1 MYGAPGQG
9 RTRRFV
15 IGERL
20 FMLNQLRQGAKG
32 WVSKVLMGLLVL
44 SFAVW
49 GIGGFQGYGAGTL
62 ATVGDQEV
70 TVQEFARL
78 YDQAQR
84 VASQSGQSANTDQ
97 VLSQLLLGAAV
108 DDEASRYGL
117 GVSDD
122 RVAEEIADTEVFQ
135 NANGVFDRQRFETLL
150 LSSRMDPDEYIAD
163 VKRDLVR
170 GQIAGS
176 INAGIEAPQPA
187 VEAIYRLRNEERTIS
202 YFVVDDSA
210 IEPVGEPSE
219 AALQAYFEEQ
229 KADFRAPE
237 YRALALLTLQPAT
250 LADPSAVTEE
260 EIQAEYE
267 RRKASFEQPERRR
280 VEQISFDDADAANAA
295 LAAIEGG
302 EDFAAVAESN
312 GLEVTDLGLKT
323 KAEVLD
329 PAIAEAAFAAEIET
343 PVAVTEG
350 ALQPSVI
357 RVTEVEAGSVT
368 PLSEVEE
375 RLRGEI
381 ATRNARETV
390 NDVYDQIEDERAA
403 GSTLEEA
410 AKALSLPYRQ
420 IDAVARDLR
429 APDGSLV
436 FDVPNVNEVINEAFE
451 SDIGIENS
459 PIRAGDGWV
468 FMEVTDVTPARDR
481 TLDEVRDEVVAA
493 WTEAETQ
500 QRIAERADSLF
511 ERLQGGTPLATLAG
525 EIGATVQTTEGVT
538 RTESPEGLSGNAVNQ
553 AFAGPQGHVANA
565 EGPGNGRTLLK
576 VDRVV
581 TPAFFAET
589 TDAQEIAGQL
599 TEGLQE
605 SVREAFY
612 TQLRNSRDINVNN
625 AVLQQLTGQLA
636 GQVPIQ

>member
-1 MYGAPGQG
+1 MAGRGIDAPGVLLSARG
-9 RTRRFV
+9 F
-15 IGERL
+15 

-32 WVSKVLMGLLVL
+32 WVAKVLMGLLVL

-62 ATVGDQEV
+62 ATVGGQEV
-70 TVQEFARL
+70 TVQDYARL

-84 VASQSGQSANTDQ
+84 MAGQSGQSVNADQ

-108 DDEASRYGL
+108 DDEARRYGL

-122 RVAEEIADTEVFQ
+122 RVAAEIADTQVFQ
-135 NANGVFDRQRFETLL
+135 DADGAFDRQRFETLL
-150 LSSRMDPDEYIAD
+150 RGSRMDPEDYIQD

-210 IEPVGEPSE
+210 IAPVGEPSE
-219 AALQAYFEEQ
+219 AALQAYFEEH
-229 KADFRAPE
+229 KSDFRAPE
-237 YRALALLTLQPAT
+237 YRALALLTLEPAA
-250 LADPSAVTEE
+250 LADPSSVTDEE
-260 EIQAEYE
+260 VQAEYE
-267 RRKASFEQPERRR
+267 RRKESFEQPERRR
-280 VEQISFDDADAANAA
+280 VEQISFDSADAANAA
-295 LAAIEGG
+295 LAAIQGG

-323 KAEVLD
+323 KAEFLD
-329 PAIAEAAFAAEIET
+329 AAIADAAFAAETDT
-343 PVAVTEG
+343 PLAVTEG

-357 RVTEVEAGSVT
+357 QVTEVEPGSVT

-381 ATRNARETV
+381 ATRNAREAV

-403 GSTLEEA
+403 GSTLQEA
-410 AKALSLPYRQ
+410 AKKLSLPYRE

-436 FDVPNVNEVINEAFE
+436 FDIPNVNDVIKDAFE

-500 QRIAERADSLF
+500 QRIADRAESLF
-511 ERLQGGTPLATLAG
+511 ERLKSGTPLATLAD
-525 EIGATVQTTEGVT
+525 EIGTTVQTAEGVK
-538 RTESPEGLSGNAVNQ
+538 RSDSPEGLSPNAVNQ
-553 AFAGPQGHVANA
+553 AFAGPEGHVANA

-581 TPAFFAET
+581 APAFFAET
-589 TDAQEIAGQL
+589 TDAQEIAKQL
-599 TEGLQE
+599 TSGLQE
-605 SVREAFY
+605 SVRDAFF
-612 TQLRNSRDINVNN
+612 TQLRDGRDINVNN